1 MRGVVNDSVP
11 PAAAVPVLVD
21 LLPRQA
27 MAVVEIEHPGFGRG
41 RAEIGPLECC
51 NAEARALADQYLGA
65 VARGG

>member
-1 MRGVVNDSVP
+1 MRRVDNSVP
-11 PAAAVPVLVD
+11 SAAAVPVLVD

-27 MAVVEIEHPGFGRG
+27 ITVVDIEHPGLGRG

-51 NAEARALADQYLGA
+51 NADACALAHYYLGA